1 MTSEVAN
8 DVLVREQL
16 DRRRAARPDRRE
28 TFKGGARQVI
38 VFAVF
43 AVTLALAYDLYKIIG
58 QSIDDRQHD
67 WPIVGSVLPR
77 TDDLNMPPLGSILGA
92 FGETPGGTAS
102 SLGRQLVGEA
112 AFTLR
117 EAAAG
122 FAVGVVIGLGI
133 AIGLARWRRLEQ
145 GLLPY
150 VIASQTIP
158 IIAIAPIV
166 IIWSRK
172 NTDFLPW
179 EWQDWMSVSIIA
191 AFLTFFPVAVNGLR
205 GLQAP
210 RAEDLE
216 LMVSYAASWG
226 QTLWRLRLPASV
238 PYLFAAFKIAATA
251 SIVGAIVGEI
261 SGGVSGGLGRRILSA
276 AFNYSSGPER
286 LYAAVIG
293 SALLGIL
300 VFLSIVGLERLIL
313 GRQGREAVS

>member
-158 IIAIAPIV
+158 
-166 IIWSRK
+166 
-172 NTDFLPW
+172 
-179 EWQDWMSVSIIA
+179 
-191 AFLTFFPVAVNGLR
+191 
-205 GLQAP
+205 
-210 RAEDLE
+210 
-216 LMVSYAASWG
+216 
-226 QTLWRLRLPASV
+226 
-238 PYLFAAFKIAATA
+238 
-251 SIVGAIVGEI
+251 
-261 SGGVSGGLGRRILSA
+261 
-276 AFNYSSGPER
+276 
-286 LYAAVIG
+286 
-293 SALLGIL
+293 
-300 VFLSIVGLERLIL
+300 
-313 GRQGREAVS
+313 

>member
-1 MTSEVAN
+1 
-8 DVLVREQL
+8 
-16 DRRRAARPDRRE
+16 
-28 TFKGGARQVI
+28 
-38 VFAVF
+38 
-43 AVTLALAYDLYKIIG
+43 
-58 QSIDDRQHD
+58 
-67 WPIVGSVLPR
+67 
-77 TDDLNMPPLGSILGA
+77 MPPLGSILGA